1 MTVDDLI
8 PDDLNFADELMK
20 SGHPADAVPI
30 YRRWAEAHPDE
41 DSHLFALAWAL
52 YDSGDTVQAIACFE
66 QLLQKESSHQP
77 FTGFAYD
84 ELVRIYREGENWEGL
99 VSVCERT
106 MAAQPEDIGIIQTLG
121 EAYLSAGMA
130 AKAVMV
136 FDKLVKQ
143 EPDAPEHRCSL
154 GDALLA
160 EGDAIS
166 AEAEYKRAAEID
178 PLNEALFFS
187 RLANGLFRSGHPER
201 AKAAWEKCL
210 AVRPD
215 ESLFWM
221 GLGDCLVRLGE
232 PVAAAEAYHRAA
244 DLRPEAAGS
253 CWHRLGNLLSKE
265 GFHSHAAEA
274 FLKAIAVEPG
284 NPLYLVRLAAS
295 HAAQGRNH
303 LAEASL
309 RQAQSL
315 KFHTA
320 GR

>member
-1 MTVDDLI
+1 MTIDDLI

-20 SGHPADAVPI
+20 SGRPADAVPI
-30 YRRWAEAHPDE
+30 YRKWAEAHPDE

-52 YDSGDTVQAIACFE
+52 YDSGDAVQAIACFE
-66 QLLQKESSHQP
+66 QLLQKEISHQP

-84 ELVRIYREGENWEGL
+84 ELVRIYRERKNWEGL

-106 MAAQPEDIGIIQTLG
+106 MAAQPEDIGVIKTLG

-130 AKAVMV
+130 AEAVRV
-136 FDKLVKQ
+136 FEKLVRQ
-143 EPDAPEHRCSL
+143 EPDAPAHRCSL
-154 GDALLA
+154 GDAFLA
-160 EGDAIS
+160 EGDAIH
-166 AEAEYKRAAEID
+166 AEAEYKRASEID

-232 PVAAAEAYHRAA
+232 PVAAAEAYNRGVRLH
-244 DLRPEAAGS
+244 PEAAGT
-253 CWHRLGNLLSKE
+253 CWHRLGSLLSKE
-265 GFHSHAAEA
+265 GFHPHAAEA
-274 FLKAIAVEPG
+274 YLKAIALEPV
-284 NPLYLVRLAAS
+284 NPLYLLRLAAS
-295 HAAQGRNH
+295 YAAQGRNN
-303 LAEASL
+303 LAKAAL
-309 RQAQSL
+309 RQAHSL
-315 KFHTA
+315 KSRTD